1 MRLTPLQQAFIKQT
15 LKEVCPQATQ
25 VLLFGSR
32 VDDQAKGGDVD
43 LMIEFATPVDNPAW
57 VSAQFGAK
65 VSRAMH
71 GRKVDVLLSAPNL
84 SHLSIHDVAKAQG
97 VVL

>member
-1 MRLTPLQQAFIKQT
+1 VRLTLIQQAQIKKA
-15 LKEVCPQATQ
+15 LEEVYPQATR
-25 VLLFGSR
+25 VILFGSR

-43 LMIEFATPVDNPAW
+43 LLLEFAEPVENPAW

-65 VSRAMH
+65 VSRAMF

-84 SHLSIHDVAKAQG
+84 PHLPIHEVAMSQG
-97 VVL
+97 IIL